1 MNLLLIGHGT
11 IDTRGLLIIGQDAR
25 LANRNTQLVYLI
37 KANT

>member
-11 IDTRGLLIIGQDAR
+11 TDTRGLLIIGQEAR
-25 LANRNTQLVYLI
+25 LTNRNTQLVYLI